1 MDQFTRLLGGSSQ
14 VEATKQAYD
23 QQRAYAQAQ
32 NVPKELGFLDRIVGL
47 RGGLDELHERLC
59 AFGGRVGV
67 GNPAVTHS
75 RCCARA
81 APRPPRRAGGGRGA
95 ATLVHAGAGR
105 AQRGVL
111 TMSGWWAFAIVT
123 AILLGLLAY
132 FGWAMWQMTFRG

>member
-67 GNPAVTHS
+67 GNPAVPT
-75 RCCARA
+75 AGA
-81 APRPPRRAGGGRGA
+81 APERPPGLHGELAVAEERLRSCMQVLGA
-95 ATLVHAGAGR
+95 LNE
-105 AQRGVL
+105 
-111 TMSGWWAFAIVT
+111 AF
-123 AILLGLLAY
+123 
-132 FGWAMWQMTFRG
+132 